1 LRDVRD
7 SYNRALWTGLLDNI
21 RDEIHKEE
29 FKLEVQRQLGLAPGQ
44 ACDSICGAMDEQE
57 FEQFIEQVKQIIGN
71 KKRQRNTPI
80 EQPIYA

>member
-1 LRDVRD
+1 
-7 SYNRALWTGLLDNI
+7 LLDNI

-44 ACDSICGAMDEQE
+44 DCDSICGAMDEQE
-57 FEQFIEQVKQIIGN
+57 FEQFIEQVKQIIRN